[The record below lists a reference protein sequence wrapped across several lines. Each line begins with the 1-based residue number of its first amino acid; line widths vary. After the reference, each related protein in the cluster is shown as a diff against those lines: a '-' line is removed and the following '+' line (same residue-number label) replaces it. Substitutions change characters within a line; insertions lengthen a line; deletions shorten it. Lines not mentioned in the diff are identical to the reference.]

1 MNPQKFLRI
10 LAAWMLCGALMAP
23 PSGAQQLPE
32 VLKPTGPIFYRSYRA
47 TTVGTVSLHNS
58 SRIHNLLRAGNLYL
72 TAQDAIALA
81 IENNLNLE
89 VQRFDLP
96 NADWAVQR
104 AEAGGPIRGL
114 STGAPNVGA
123 TDAGVGVNGAIQSA
137 GVSSGGGGGAGFV
150 GGGGGGANIQQIGP
164 VVVKFDPAFSGS
176 TTLSHLTYP
185 QSNLAVSQT
194 NPLVDVN
201 HIYIQTLSQGLATGG
216 TVQYT
221 NYSYSQ
227 RENAPTDTLNPA
239 FGPYMR
245 VLFQQ
250 PLLQNYGVKLN
261 TRSIRVAR
269 NGVVMA
275 RETFR
280 ANLLNLVNTVL
291 SQYWGLVT
299 ANQELKARQQ
309 ALENTRKFRDDT
321 EREINAGALPRVEM
335 PRADAELA
343 SRAQDV
349 ILAQT
354 TLRQQETSMKEQL
367 VRTIDPEIEAAP
379 IVPLDSIQVPDTD
392 VLPELRKLVGAAMEN
407 RPDVAI
413 AKLQDENAVINAIGT
428 QNGLLPVLI
437 AYGYLQDRGSSGTFQ
452 PASGATPNAYFVGGY
467 GTALAQILRRDFP
480 NEYAGIYL
488 GGFPIHNRTA
498 QADYGVEQLQLQ
510 VSQLTGRRA
519 NNDIVVS
526 ISNQMVALQQARA
539 RYNTAANTRKL
550 QEELLAAEREKF
562 EYGTSTFSKLIIDQR
577 ALVTAQISE
586 VNALN
591 AYARAR
597 DGLDQVLGETLDRY
611 NITLDEGVKG
621 QVSHESRIPDVVQ
634 QPTKNLPTKNR

>member
-1 MNPQKFLRI
+1 M
-10 LAAWMLCGALMAP
+10 ALL

-58 SRIHNLLRAGNLYL
+58 LAAFTTCCARVICIRQRRMPSRWRLSRTISIWRCSGLICPTPIGQA
-72 TAQDAIALA
+72 
-81 IENNLNLE
+81 
-89 VQRFDLP
+89 
-96 NADWAVQR
+96 QR

-150 GGGGGGANIQQIGP
+150 GGGGGGANNQQIGP

-321 EREINAGALPRVEM
+321 EREINAGAAAGGNALRRR
-335 PRADAELA
+335 RAGKPCA
-343 SRAQDV
+343 RC
-349 ILAQT
+349 
-354 TLRQQETSMKEQL
+354 
-367 VRTIDPEIEAAP
+367 DPGADDIAAAGD
-379 IVPLDSIQVPDTD
+379 LH
-392 VLPELRKLVGAAMEN
+392 EGATGAN
-407 RPDVAI
+407 DRS
-413 AKLQDENAVINAIGT
+413 G
-428 QNGLLPVLI
+428 
-437 AYGYLQDRGSSGTFQ
+437 DRG
-452 PASGATPNAYFVGGY
+452 GA
-467 GTALAQILRRDFP
+467 D
-480 NEYAGIYL
+480 
-488 GGFPIHNRTA
+488 
-498 QADYGVEQLQLQ
+498 
-510 VSQLTGRRA
+510 RA
-519 NNDIVVS
+519 
-526 ISNQMVALQQARA
+526 AR
-539 RYNTAANTRKL
+539 
-550 QEELLAAEREKF
+550 
-562 EYGTSTFSKLIIDQR
+562 
-577 ALVTAQISE
+577 
-586 VNALN
+586 
-591 AYARAR
+591 
-597 DGLDQVLGETLDRY
+597 
-611 NITLDEGVKG
+611 
-621 QVSHESRIPDVVQ
+621 
-634 QPTKNLPTKNR
+634 